1 MPFEAYSVAV
11 RVSLVNGVTSGL
23 INISRQFAKAHGDA
37 KAFQRALTDIKLL
50 IAGGGIAGATGVF
63 GLHLI
68 NKTLPPAK
76 EYVHQLAQMNV
87 AGMKQAEIAKSI
99 AAAWAQGGKIPTQS
113 AAMNLE
119 MIKELRSVVGST
131 SEAINALPTVA
142 KLQAVLSNVKGVTDA
157 RGTAFEVAKTLD
169 IRGASMDPRRFEMEA
184 QAMVKAI
191 VAGGGTIG
199 VKDFF
204 SAAKYGRTAATG
216 WNNEFMYEILPTL
229 IQEMKTGSGSG
240 GAGGPGN
247 ALMSAYQA
255 IVAGQMT
262 KKSLTLFN
270 QLGLVDPSR
279 VVWNK
284 VGDVKG
290 VLPGGIRGSDL
301 FQANPFAW
309 SQQVLMP
316 ALKAAG
322 IVDPKQQQQY
332 IAQLFGN
339 RTASFVMSQMALQ
352 PDKFRRDQGLI
363 RGAMGLEAY
372 QKLLK
377 NDPYMA
383 EQALTAQWT
392 DAKTQLGLQVLP
404 ILIAGTQKLTEW
416 MRRLNEWMLKNP
428 ETVKKVVRGF
438 AAVSAVLTFGGTL
451 RVLAGGIRAV
461 GLAFGLIKVAKLAK
475 TATALEGIAT
485 AAPGAAGGLAAVVG
499 WLARIAPPAA
509 AGAYV
514 VNDAGR
520 WWQGYNTSYLN
531 MRSMDP
537 KWLQGLS
544 NDQLSGLVVK
554 GNNLRD
560 RPLDIIGQALG
571 PSPADKM
578 DQRVGQSLSSRA
590 QAELARRTQ
599 GARGPSA
606 GASPYVAGRAPAP
619 QGSGVGNVYLDKKL
633 VGKVVDDY
641 LAQPASQRY
650 FGPPRGDPNMS
661 VAGGSTGYAR

>member
-11 RVSLVNGVTSGL
+11 RVNLINGVSNAL
-23 INISRQFAKAHGDA
+23 LNISRQFAKAHGDA
-37 KAFQRALTDIKLL
+37 KAFQRALNDIKLMMG
-50 IAGGGIAGATGVF
+50 GGGIMAATGVF
-63 GLHLI
+63 GLNVI
-68 NKTLPPAK
+68 AKALPPAK
-76 EYVHQLAQMNV
+76 EYAHQLAQMNI
-87 AGMKQAEIAKSI
+87 AGMQQAEIAKSI
-99 AAAWAQGGKIPTQS
+99 TAAWALGAKIPTQS
-113 AAMNLE
+113 ASQNLE

-131 SEAINALPTVA
+131 TEAINALPTVA

-157 RGTAFEVAKTLD
+157 KGTAFEVAKTLD
-169 IRGASMDPRRFEMEA
+169 IRGASMDPQRFEAEA

-322 IVDPKQQQQY
+322 ITDPKQQQQY

-352 PDKFRRDQGLI
+352 PDKFRRDQGLVK
-363 RGAMGLEAY
+363 GAMGLEAY

-383 EQALTAQWT
+383 EQALTAQWK

-404 ILIAGTQKLTEW
+404 LLIAGTQKLTGW

-428 ETVKKVVRGF
+428 EAVKGVVLGF
-438 AAVSAVLTFGGTL
+438 TAISGALTFGGTL
-451 RVLAGGIRAV
+451 LVLAGGIRAV
-461 GLAFGLIKVAKLAK
+461 GLAFRLYKAAQLGSIATGLTQV
-475 TATALEGIAT
+475 AT
-485 AAPGAAGGLAAVVG
+485 AAPGAAAGITGLAGA
-499 WLARIAPPAA
+499 IAGAA
-509 AGAYV
+509 ALLANVVIPVAGAFAIGATTSNAQRYKAIRL
-514 VNDAGR
+514 AGR
-520 WWQGYNTSYLN
+520 GASADDQAWA
-531 MRSMDP
+531 
-537 KWLQGLS
+537 LQYA
-544 NDQLSGLVVK
+544 QT
-554 GNNLRD
+554 NLRAAQ
-560 RPLDIIGQALG
+560 RLDQGRGRSSERL
-571 PSPADKM
+571 
-578 DQRVGQSLSSRA
+578 QSKW
-590 QAELARRTQ
+590 RTEVDAIAGA
-599 GARGPSA
+599 GARPYGSLN
-606 GASPYVAGRAPAP
+606 GASPYVGGRAPAP
-619 QGSGVGNVYLDKKL
+619 RGGGVGTVYLDKKA
-633 VGKVVDDY
+633 VGKVVDEHF
-641 LAQPASQRY
+641 AQPASQRY
-650 FGPPRGDPNMS
+650 FGTPRGDPGMIL
-661 VAGGSTGYAR
+661 AGGATGHAR